1 MRSPVHLPDT
11 VRNPLSL
18 LGVVVTTT
26 AAVLFIVLIV
36 LEAIGAIA
44 NPYLGLL
51 VFVTVP
57 VVFVL
62 GLLMIPAGAWW
73 ARRRRRLHPE
83 LPTWPVID
91 LGKPRH
97 QALTVAGL
105 VLTAVNIVIVSLAA

>member
-26 AAVLFIVLIV
+26 AAVLFIVLVV

-62 GLLMIPAGAWW
+62 GLLMIPAGIWW

-83 LPTWPVID
+83 LQTW
-91 LGKPRH
+91 R
-97 QALTVAGL
+97 
-105 VLTAVNIVIVSLAA
+105 